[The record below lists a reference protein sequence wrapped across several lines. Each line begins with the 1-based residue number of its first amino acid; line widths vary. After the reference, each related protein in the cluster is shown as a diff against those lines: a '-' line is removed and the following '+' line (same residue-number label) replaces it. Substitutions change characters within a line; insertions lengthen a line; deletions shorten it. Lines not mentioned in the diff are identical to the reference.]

1 MNNNGVTM
9 LQIVISVVVML
20 IILSVS
26 VFYGQNVT
34 KEAKIASIYNEIKEI
49 ESIVKE
55 AHLLNDITVKE
66 DSISF
71 YDEIDA
77 PKVDKTVYSKELA
90 GAESGDFYYL
100 DFTKSRKL
108 ENVLGIERVKN
119 DYILDLLNLNIY
131 LVGGVSIPESSDGSE
146 VVKYDSDEIVK
157 YYTNTFVK

>member
-77 PKVDKTVYSKELA
+77 PKVDKTVYSKEL
-90 GAESGDFYYL
+90 
-100 DFTKSRKL
+100 
-108 ENVLGIERVKN
+108 
-119 DYILDLLNLNIY
+119 
-131 LVGGVSIPESSDGSE
+131 
-146 VVKYDSDEIVK
+146 
-157 YYTNTFVK
+157 